1 MGMMLES
8 SFTQSLTSV
17 PAIPVANAPVTIFF
31 DSSKETGDLKDYTG
45 ALYTHT
51 GVILEGSADWIHV
64 IGSWGNNTNQ
74 PQLTYLGNYK
84 YSLSI
89 TPDINSFYS
98 VQPAEIVRQMAFVIR
113 SVDASKQTLDL
124 FINVFEEGLNINLI
138 SPVKSSL
145 VVELNDQIAVEA
157 SGTLSD
163 SLSLFINNEF
173 ITSGSTPSQLSYTIN
188 ADTYGEF
195 QARVKA
201 FASTD
206 FIADSFFYYVRPPIT
221 VEAIPSGIQ
230 SGINYISD
238 TTVILALYAPNKNY
252 VFAIGDFSD
261 WVAGEDNYMNV
272 TPDGLTYWIELTG
285 LIPEKEYLYQ
295 YFVDG
300 TLHIGDPYADKVI
313 DPWNDKWID
322 SLTYPDL
329 PVFPEGQASGIVTV
343 FQTEQQE
350 YQWKNTSFESPES
363 QNLVIYELLIRDFTA
378 KHTFQS
384 LTDTLHY
391 FEGLGVNAIELLP
404 VNEFEGNESW
414 GYNPSYYFAP
424 DKYYGSKNDLK
435 EFIDSC
441 HSMGIAVL
449 LDMVLNHSM
458 SQSPLAQLYW
468 DPNAGDWGQ
477 PTAEN
482 PWYNQTSPNP
492 VYSWG
497 SDFNHESNE
506 TKNFIDR
513 VNRYWLTEFK
523 VDGFRFDFTKGFTN
537 TPGDGWAYDQ
547 SRINIL
553 KRMADSI
560 WTVNDNAIIILEHFT
575 DNNEEKALSDY
586 GMLIWG
592 NLNCNYN
599 QATMGYPS
607 GPCGSWDFKGISYQQ
622 RGWSLPGLVGYME
635 SHDEERLMAKNLE
648 YGNSGT
654 EYNIQSLSTA
664 LRRIE
669 LAGTFFFTIPGPKM
683 IWQFEELGYDF
694 YINYP
699 GVIGEDT
706 HRTAKKP
713 IRWDYFQNPDRKR
726 LYQIFSALINLKKE
740 NPVFQTTNYSQSFFG
755 KQKRINLYH
764 SSMDAVVIGN
774 FDVVSGVVDPNFS
787 QVGTWYEFFS
797 GDTLEV
803 TNPTANLP
811 LNPGEYRL
819 YTTEKLNPPELIM
832 DIDNPSFSTN
842 DIPVMVYPNPSQ
854 NFINIKISPDQSVNL
869 SVSIF
874 DITGREV
881 IRLVHDKKLNDTQ
894 IFQWNFQNQSGNE
907 VDRGIY
913 FVKIQTNQ
921 RIHFVKVIRQ

>member
-1 MGMMLES
+1 MMLES

-17 PAIPVANAPVTIFF
+17 PTIPVANAPVSIFF
-31 DSSKETGDLKDYTG
+31 DSSQETGDLKDYTG
-45 ALYTHT
+45 DLYTHT
-51 GVILEGSADWIHV
+51 GVILEGSAAWKHV

-74 PQLTYLGNYK
+74 PKLTYLGNYT

-98 VQPAEIVRQMAFVIR
+98 VQPAEIVEKMAFVIR
-113 SVDASKQTLDL
+113 SDDASKQTADL

-138 SPVKSSL
+138 SPEKSSL

-173 ITSGSTPSQLSYTIN
+173 ITSGSVPSQLSYTIN

-195 QARVKA
+195 HVLVKA

-206 FIADSFFYYVRPPIT
+206 IVADSFFYYVRPPIT
-221 VEAIPSGIQ
+221 VEAIPSGIIA
-230 SGINYISD
+230 GINYISD

-261 WVAGEDNYMNV
+261 WVAREDNYMNV
-272 TPDGLTYWIELTG
+272 TPDGSTYWVELTG

-300 TLHIGDPYADKVI
+300 TLRIGDPYADKVI
-313 DPWNDKWID
+313 DSWNDKWID
-322 SLTYPDL
+322 TLTYPDL
-329 PVFPEGQASGIVTV
+329 PLFPEDQPSGIATV
-343 FQTEQQE
+343 FQTAQQK
-350 YQWKNTSFESPES
+350 YQWKNTSFESPENG
-363 QNLVIYELLIRDFTA
+363 NLVIYELLIRDFLAAHDYNT
-378 KHTFQS
+378 
-384 LTDTLHY
+384 LIDTLDY
-391 FEGLGVNAIELLP
+391 LDKLGINAIELMP

-441 HSMGIAVL
+441 HSRGIAVL

-477 PTAEN
+477 PSAEN

-547 SRINIL
+547 SRINLL

-575 DNNEEKALSDY
+575 DNNEEKILTDY

-607 GPCGSWDFKGISYQQ
+607 GPCGSCDFKGISYQQ

-654 EYNIQSLSTA
+654 VYNIQSLSTA

-694 YINYP
+694 HINYP

-726 LYQIFSALINLKKE
+726 LYQVFSALINLKKE

-755 KQKRINLYH
+755 KLKRINLYH

-774 FDVVSGVVDPNFS
+774 FDVASGVVDPNFS
-787 QVGTWYEFFS
+787 QIGTWYEFFS

-819 YTTEKLNPPELIM
+819 YTTGKLNTPELIV
-832 DIDNPSFSTN
+832 DIENPSFSSYA
-842 DIPVMVYPNPSQ
+842 IPVIVYPNPSQ
-854 NFINIKISPDQSVNL
+854 NLVNIKISPDQSVNL

-881 IRLVHDKKLNDTQ
+881 IRLVHNNKINDTQ
-894 IFQWNFQNQSGNE
+894 TFQWNFQNQSGHE

-913 FVKIQTNQ
+913 LVKIQTNQ